1 MPRNAIKMKL
11 RRAAILEKLQSDRLL
26 SVTALAEELGVTVV
40 TIRSDLDALEQEGLL
55 QRVSGGAVPAK
66 EDTPFA
72 GGRNLQNT
80 SQKQQIARAVAAQI
94 QDGDVLFINSGT
106 TTHAVALALKAKK
119 NLNIVTNSIAV
130 ALELGNVPTFRVI
143 LLGGE
148 INSNFAFTYGNN
160 AQEQLDL
167 YRVDWAILTLD
178 GISPREGLT
187 TYHPE
192 EILINSMMM
201 QRAKKVMI
209 VADHDK
215 IGRAGF
221 TCFGQAAKGICLVT
235 DDRADPKV
243 LKALEKAGV
252 SITIAES

>member
-1 MPRNAIKMKL
+1 MPRNAIKMKQ
-11 RRAAILEKLQSDRLL
+11 RRAAILQRLETDRLL

-40 TIRSDLDALEQEGLL
+40 TIRSDLDAMEQEGLL
-55 QRVSGGAVPAK
+55 QRVSGGAVPVK
-66 EDTPFA
+66 EKAPFA
-72 GGRNLQNT
+72 GGRSLQNT
-80 SQKQQIARAVAAQI
+80 AQKQQIARSAAAQI
-94 QDGDVLFINSGT
+94 QDGAVLFINSGT
-106 TTHAVALALKAKK
+106 TTHALAQALKNKK

-148 INSNFAFTYGNN
+148 INSNFAFTYGVS
-160 AQEQLDL
+160 AQEQLDI

-178 GISPREGLT
+178 GISTREGLT

-201 QRAKKVMI
+201 QRAKQVMI

-221 TCFGQAAKGICLVT
+221 TCFGQAGKGIHLVT
-235 DDRADPKV
+235 DSGADPKV
-243 LKALEKAGV
+243 LQALEKAGV
-252 SITIAES
+252 IVTIGG

>member
-1 MPRNAIKMKL
+1 MPRNAIKMKQ
-11 RRAAILEKLQSDRLL
+11 RRAAILQKLESDRLL

-40 TIRSDLDALEQEGLL
+40 TIRSDLDAMEQEGLL
-55 QRVSGGAVPAK
+55 QRVSGGAVPVKKTA
-66 EDTPFA
+66 PFA
-72 GGRNLQNT
+72 GGRSLENT
-80 SQKQQIARAVAAQI
+80 AQKQQIAQVAAGQI
-94 QDGDVLFINSGT
+94 QDGAVLFINSGT
-106 TTHAVALALKAKK
+106 TTHALAMALKTKK

-148 INSNFAFTYGNN
+148 INSNFAFTYGVS
-160 AQEQLDL
+160 AQEQLDI

-178 GISPREGLT
+178 GISTREGLT

-201 QRAKKVMI
+201 QRAKQVMI

-221 TCFGQAAKGICLVT
+221 TCFGQAGKGIHLVT
-235 DDRADPKV
+235 DSGADPKV
-243 LKALEKAGV
+243 LQALEKAGV
-252 SITIAES
+252 IVTTGG